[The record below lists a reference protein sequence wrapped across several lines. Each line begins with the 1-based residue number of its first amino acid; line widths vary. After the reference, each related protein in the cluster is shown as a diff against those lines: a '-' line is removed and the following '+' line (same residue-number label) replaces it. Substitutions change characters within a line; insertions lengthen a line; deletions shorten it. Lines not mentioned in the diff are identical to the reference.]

1 MPTLLELAG
10 HRIPKQAQGQSLVPF
25 LTGRRDISEARQ
37 YAFCERVR
45 PNPNGSRKVT
55 PGTRGAFMVR
65 GKGWKFIRY
74 HDGQE
79 YLYNLTEDP
88 GEINNVANEPD
99 YRSHR
104 KKLAAEMDK
113 WIERTGWP
121 SGR

>member
-1 MPTLLELAG
+1 
-10 HRIPKQAQGQSLVPF
+10 
-25 LTGRRDISEARQ
+25 LTGQRDIPGARQ

-45 PNPNGSRKVT
+45 GNPNGSRKVT
-55 PGTRGAFMVR
+55 PGTRGAFMLR

-74 HDGQE
+74 HEGQE

-88 GEINNVANEPD
+88 GETNNVANEPD

-113 WIERTGWP
+113 WLKRTGWP